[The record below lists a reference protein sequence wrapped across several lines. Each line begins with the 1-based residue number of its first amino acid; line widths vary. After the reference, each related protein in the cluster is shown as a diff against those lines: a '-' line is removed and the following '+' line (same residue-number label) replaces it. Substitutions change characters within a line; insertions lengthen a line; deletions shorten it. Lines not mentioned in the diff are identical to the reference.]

1 MVWHSSPDRIDAST
15 RDAWILYEP
24 ERKVTLAY
32 REIVTMH
39 PNGVRVQA
47 ALEARGVRTR
57 IVETLEGSPTAV
69 TAAAQLDIEV
79 GQVANSLLFEADGKP
94 LLVITSG
101 QHRADLAR
109 LAAFVGA
116 RIVRRPG
123 AEFVREHTGQPI
135 GGVAPLG
142 HPIPIRTIVDLHLAT
157 WDVVWA
163 AGGHPHYV
171 YPTSF
176 AELIQVTSGLPFDVG
191 VRE

>member
-1 MVWHSSPDRIDAST
+1 MVWHSSPYRDHAWMRCPRIQSD
-15 RDAWILYEP
+15 P
-24 ERKVTLAY
+24 ERKVTMAY
-32 REIVTMH
+32 REIVAMH

-47 ALEARGVRTR
+47 ALEACGVRTR

-79 GQVANSLLFEADGKP
+79 GQVANSLLFEADGEP

-101 QHRADLAR
+101 QHRADLGR
-109 LAAFVGA
+109 IAAFVA
-116 RIVRRPG
+116 AKTVRRPG
-123 AEFVREHTGQPI
+123 ADFVREHTGQPI

-142 HPIPIRTIVDLHLAT
+142 HPKPITTIVDLHLGT

-176 AELIQVTSGLPFDVG
+176 AELIQVTNGQAFDVG
-191 VRE
+191 VKE

>member
-1 MVWHSSPDRIDAST
+1 M
-15 RDAWILYEP
+15 
-24 ERKVTLAY
+24 AY

-39 PNGVRVQA
+39 PNGVRVQV

-69 TAAAQLDIEV
+69 TAAAQLGIEV
-79 GQVANSLLFEADGKP
+79 GQVANSLLFEADGEP

-109 LAAFVGA
+109 LASFVGA
-116 RIVRRPG
+116 RAVRRPG
-123 AEFVREHTGQPI
+123 ADFVREHTGQPI

-142 HPIPIRTIVDLHLAT
+142 HPKAIRTVVDLHLGS

-176 AELIQVTSGLPFDVG
+176 AELMEVTNGIAFDVG
-191 VRE
+191 VRG